1 MGEFTHTLNGVLVD
15 ISSFTGDRNSIIMQA
30 RRAAED
36 GTEEFYDRVF
46 DWRETDSAG
55 RWSSKYP
62 ENVILGT
69 EKPDD
74 LLEAVLE
81 LKTNQK
87 NAMFHH
93 LNEIRKISCDID
105 VIFQNMLTENDAGF
119 NMTAYHFRKLGQIA
133 SAEYTVDS
141 YFYNTIAYNSKITDE
156 LMDDIKANPSKY
168 AIVMFDYHF

>member
-1 MGEFTHTLNGVLVD
+1 MHTLNGVLVD

-30 RRAAED
+30 RQAAED
-36 GTEEFYDRVF
+36 GT
-46 DWRETDSAG
+46 SAG
-55 RWSSKYP
+55 RWSDEYP

-93 LNEIRKISCDID
+93 LDEIRKISCDID
-105 VIFQNMLTENDAGF
+105 VIFQNMLAKNNAGY

-133 SAEYTVDS
+133 SGEYTVDS

-156 LMDDIKANPSKY
+156 LIDNIKANPSNY